1 MAYPSTTLTAITVGA
16 SPFTYTNPSA
26 INQRMVA
33 VYGGTV
39 SAVTVLQEGINWNVG
54 YQNGFVTLYPG
65 QSTTV
70 TYSVIPLMA
79 LVNGD
84 VIVAGP

>member
-1 MAYPSTTLTAITVGA
+1 
-16 SPFTYTNPSA
+16 
-26 INQRMVA
+26 MVA

-65 QSTTV
+65 QSMIV
-70 TYSVIPLMA
+70 TYSAAPTMA